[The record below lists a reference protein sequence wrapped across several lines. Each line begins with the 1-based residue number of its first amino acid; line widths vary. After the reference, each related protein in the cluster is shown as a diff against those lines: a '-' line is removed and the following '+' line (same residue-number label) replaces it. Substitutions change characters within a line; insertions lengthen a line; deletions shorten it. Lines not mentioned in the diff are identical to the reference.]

1 MSFTCYFRRKWT
13 KGTLLNKLLLPSGPI
28 STISKSQH
36 RKRIKSLFRFEW
48 PFYALPFNYKLH
60 KSLLPFVSDENRLL
74 FIGINTQYNLL
85 QIVKKGSLTICLG
98 HCIKETLKESKKFM
112 KSNNRHQNFQ
122 MHIFQKSIMNYFL
135 YRYRI

>member
-85 QIVKKGSLTICLG
+85 QIVKKGSLTHLSWALYQRNHKRI
-98 HCIKETLKESKKFM
+98 SKSMKF
-112 KSNNRHQNFQ
+112 NNRHR
-122 MHIFQKSIMNYFL
+122 IFKCIYSNVAYCIGYEK
-135 YRYRI
+135 

>member
-85 QIVKKGSLTICLG
+85 QMVKKTIINAFVLA
-98 HCIKETLKESKKFM
+98 IVSKKLWKNLKNLWNPIINTNF
-112 KSNNRHQNFQ
+112 SNGYIPKIYYELFP
-122 MHIFQKSIMNYFL
+122 I
-135 YRYRI
+135 YRR